1 MDFPSGSNGEE
12 STYTAGRRP
21 GFDPWVLKILWRRE
35 WQPTPGFLPGESTWT
50 EEPGRLQYLGSQNV
64 RHNWMTF
71 TSLQHNQA
79 VANDFQG
86 LIWMFWVCWLS
97 PVGITFTT
105 LHYCLY
111 LTAVNFTGLLDCGMS
126 SSEKSPA
133 QNSANHFWHLQS
145 VTEPSSYTAQIFLC
159 VCFGC
164 IFTFLDTIKDNVLKM
179 LVFSS
184 IFSIKVPHKNLSI
197 MFSFF

>member
-1 MDFPSGSNGEE
+1 MCNPNIKMINITNMDFPSGSNGEE

-21 GFDPWVLKILWRRE
+21 GFDPWVLKTLWRRE

-133 QNSANHFWHLQS
+133 QNSANTFDTFDQS
-145 VTEPSSYTAQIFLC
+145 
-159 VCFGC
+159 
-164 IFTFLDTIKDNVLKM
+164 
-179 LVFSS
+179 
-184 IFSIKVPHKNLSI
+184 
-197 MFSFF
+197 